1 MHFSFYFSRIIGELS
16 DTKIIKQEKFESGE
30 SFQLIAIS
38 ESWKN
43 QRRKRRQQA
52 REQKMLNS
60 QENSDLELPAEKR
73 IRLEQ
78 DTENIEQSNTSAG
91 SECDSG
97 KPEENIE
104 SEGSEKE
111 LESISNVES
120 TKSKEPIESESIL
133 DVLMSTET
141 PPLIHIEVKVE
152 SKTLSETKA
161 IVEVKLIYLNG
172 TSGLNGVYGLLQY
185 IQNKWNQ

>member
-1 MHFSFYFSRIIGELS
+1 M
-16 DTKIIKQEKFESGE
+16 

-60 QENSDLELPAEKR
+60 QENPDLEIPAEKR

-78 DTENIEQSNTSAG
+78 DTENIEQSNASVESG
-91 SECDSG
+91 SDSG

-104 SEGSEKE
+104 SEGIEKK
-111 LESISNVES
+111 LESTDVES
-120 TKSKEPIESESIL
+120 TKSKELIGTESIL
-133 DVLMSTET
+133 DVLMSTES
-141 PPLIHIEVKVE
+141 PPLIHIEVRVE

-185 IQNKWNQ
+185 IQNKWIQ

>member
-1 MHFSFYFSRIIGELS
+1 MYFSFYFSRIIGELS

-78 DTENIEQSNTSAG
+78 DTENMEQSNTSAG

-120 TKSKEPIESESIL
+120 TKSKEPIESKSIL

>member
-1 MHFSFYFSRIIGELS
+1 M
-16 DTKIIKQEKFESGE
+16 
-30 SFQLIAIS
+30 IAIS

-52 REQKMLNS
+52 REQKMLND
-60 QENSDLELPAEKR
+60 QENPDLELPAEKR

-78 DTENIEQSNTSAG
+78 DTENTVQSNASAESG
-91 SECDSG
+91 GDFG
-97 KPEENIE
+97 KPKENIE

-111 LESISNVES
+111 LESTSNVES
-120 TKSKEPIESESIL
+120 TKSKEPIRTESIL
-133 DVLMSTET
+133 EVLMSTES

-161 IVEVKLIYLNG
+161 IVEVKLVYLNG

>member
-1 MHFSFYFSRIIGELS
+1 M
-16 DTKIIKQEKFESGE
+16 
-30 SFQLIAIS
+30 IAIS

-52 REQKMLNS
+52 REQKMLND
-60 QENSDLELPAEKR
+60 QENPDLELPAEKR

-78 DTENIEQSNTSAG
+78 DTENTVQSNASAE
-91 SECDSG
+91 SEGDSG

-111 LESISNVES
+111 LESTSNVES
-120 TKSKEPIESESIL
+120 TKSKEPIRTESIL
-133 DVLMSTET
+133 EVLMSTES

-152 SKTLSETKA
+152 SKTLSKTKA
-161 IVEVKLIYLNG
+161 IVEVKLVYLNG